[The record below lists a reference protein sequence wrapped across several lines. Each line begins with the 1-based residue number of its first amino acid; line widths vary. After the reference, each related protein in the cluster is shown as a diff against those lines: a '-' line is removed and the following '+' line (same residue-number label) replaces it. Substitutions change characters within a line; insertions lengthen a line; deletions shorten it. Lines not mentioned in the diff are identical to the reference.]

1 MATSPQF
8 ASTVKTPSVTLN
20 TSTLGVRTSGA
31 TATSLIITG
40 STSGTKVTQISA
52 KAQIANTATQ
62 ILIFLTDTTG
72 SSATGRLYDEITMT
86 AVSAST
92 TAVSARVV
100 NTYTDLQ
107 LASGQAIYVSSTVS
121 TGTTAINVWASAGDF

>member
-8 ASTVKTPSVTLN
+8 AATVKTPSVVLN
-20 TSTLGVRTSGA
+20 TTSLGVRTNGA
-31 TATSLIITG
+31 TATSLLITG
-40 STSGTKVTQISA
+40 ASSGTKVTQISA
-52 KAQIANTATQ
+52 KAQTSNTATQ

-72 SSATGRLYDEITMT
+72 SSATGRLFDEITMT
-86 AVSAST
+86 AVNTST
-92 TAVSARVV
+92 TSVSSRIV

-107 LASGQAIYVSSTVS
+107 LASGQSIFVSSTVS